1 MKPHFY
7 KEIRSLDRKL
17 YLQAVDVAELLGR
30 IVLAFLNGDVQN
42 AARLVD
48 KDAEIDRNEIAIE
61 EECLKILALYQPVA
75 GDLRYVITVLKV
87 NAELER
93 IGDLAVDIAG
103 FTTESKPASLQPPLP
118 VDFESMTGAVRRML
132 DASIKALSSH
142 NVQLAA
148 DVIKSDCRID
158 ELHERYSAHFP
169 ERVRRFPESI
179 AVFQALLGVSRSLER
194 IADCATNIAEDVI
207 YLESGRIVRHGHSS
221 LSCGEEAVAM
231 DAGPECEEILSPD
244 DPGKPEA

>member
-17 YLQAVDVAELLGR
+17 YLQALDVAELLGR

-118 VDFESMTGAVRRML
+118 VDFEAMTAAVRRML
-132 DASIKALSSH
+132 DTSIKALSSH
-142 NVQLAA
+142 NVPLAGN
-148 DVIKSDCRID
+148 VIRSDRRID

-179 AVFQALLGVSRSLER
+179 SYSPFPEPGTDCGLRHEHCRGCHLSGIRTDCPSWALQSFLRGGGGCDGRRSRMRRNSF
-194 IADCATNIAEDVI
+194 
-207 YLESGRIVRHGHSS
+207 SG
-221 LSCGEEAVAM
+221 
-231 DAGPECEEILSPD
+231 
-244 DPGKPEA
+244 